1 MDSVIRRVERAR
13 SEGLDITADMYTYIA
28 GATGMTS
35 AFPPTLQ
42 DGGFGKLRER
52 LRILK
57 IRKANGESNEYQCR
71 LIGKIYIMV
80 QVEQNMY

>member
-13 SEGLDITADMYTYIA
+13 KEGMDITADMYTYLA

-42 DGGFGKLRER
+42 GWRVWGNYGNACM
-52 LRILK
+52 IP
-57 IRKANGESNEYQCR
+57 RKEKKWR
-71 LIGKIYIMV
+71 KR
-80 QVEQNMY
+80 